1 MEEQKEES
9 NFEYILNLEKL
20 ETGDENRLII
30 AGTCS
35 SGDIDHDGE
44 RVDMD
49 SLRSQFLKYMENPV
63 IRFFHGK
70 DSRNP
75 DAIGKAI
82 PEYIDPDGKVW
93 KTEFR
98 ETGPF
103 IVAEIS
109 NADDVASIRT
119 KIVEKNL
126 RGLSIGGRA
135 KRVKAWD
142 ATLGKDV
149 NNVIVSRW
157 NETSVVDL
165 PASKTSYFEVLK
177 AACTGDDCPLNNGTE
192 SIEKEEGKA
201 PKAWWDN
208 CMGTAKGIPGMADAP
223 AFCNWM
229 WTKGE
234 EAGFATQRT
243 AIGKSEVDDPIV
255 DQAVAKFEAIITENT
270 EMQDTLTKLESEI
283 QDLKGANDP
292 DTIMKGEENE
302 NNNHISTIEKNVE
315 VADQLGGMT
324 MENEDGIVR
333 MEVPELE
340 TFIEDTVTKMVKNQ
354 ETVEKLEDYDRLVA
368 EIKDLRTK
376 IGALEAKAEANVKAL
391 PEGKAM
397 KSETDADDT
406 ETVEKGAKKDKEPEK
421 KYDEDGNEIVDAAE
435 MKMKKME
442 AEITELKSS
451 PLYKAQQE
459 DTPVEKG
466 ETPVPSGILAG
477 VITAHYGGT

>member
-1 MEEQKEES
+1 MDNKEEDN

-30 AGTCS
+30 AGMCS

-49 SLRSQFLKYMENPV
+49 SLKSQFLKYMENPV

-70 DSRNP
+70 DGRNP

-82 PEYIDPDGKVW
+82 PEYTDPEGKTY
-93 KTEFR
+93 KTEF
-98 ETGPF
+98 TDKGPY

-109 NADDVASIRT
+109 NAADVSSIRT

-177 AACTGDDCPLNNGTE
+177 AACTGENCPLNDTE
-192 SIEKEEGKA
+192 PIE
-201 PKAWWDN
+201 
-208 CMGTAKGIPGMADAP
+208 T
-223 AFCNWM
+223 
-229 WTKGE
+229 
-234 EAGFATQRT
+234 
-243 AIGKSEVDDPIV
+243 DPVV
-255 DQAVAKFEAIITENT
+255 DQAVAKFEEIINENND
-270 EMQDTLTKLESEI
+270 MHSTLDKLESQI
-283 QDLKGANDP
+283 QDLERANDP
-292 DTIMKGEENE
+292 IGIEKGEENE
-302 NNNHISTIEKNVE
+302 NNNHISTIEKTVE
-315 VADQLGGMT
+315 VEDQLGGKN

-340 TFIEDTVTKMVKNQ
+340 DFIKSTVNDMATEA
-354 ETVEKLEDYDRLVA
+354 ETLEKLDDYDRLVS
-368 EIKDLRTK
+368 EMKDMRKK
-376 IGALEAKAEANVKAL
+376 IEGLEAQAKANAKAL
-391 PEGKAM
+391 PTTTAM
-397 KSETDADDT
+397 KAESEVEDF
-406 ETVEKGAKKDKEPEK
+406 EVVEKAAKKKKDKEPEK
-421 KYDEDGNEIVDAAE
+421 EYDEDGNEIVESADME
-435 MKMKKME
+435 VIKKLE
-442 AEITELKSS
+442 SDIAELKSS

-459 DTPVEKG
+459 EVTVEKTESEPATG
-466 ETPVPSGILAG
+466 LLSG

>member
-1 MEEQKEES
+1 MDNKEEDN

-30 AGTCS
+30 AGMCS

-49 SLRSQFLKYMENPV
+49 SLKSQFLKYMENPV

-70 DSRNP
+70 DGRNP

-82 PEYIDPDGKVW
+82 PEYTDPEGKTY
-93 KTEFR
+93 KTEF
-98 ETGPF
+98 TDKGPY

-109 NADDVASIRT
+109 NADDVSSIRT

-177 AACTGDDCPLNNGTE
+177 AACTGENCPLNDTE
-192 SIEKEEGKA
+192 PIE
-201 PKAWWDN
+201 
-208 CMGTAKGIPGMADAP
+208 T
-223 AFCNWM
+223 
-229 WTKGE
+229 
-234 EAGFATQRT
+234 
-243 AIGKSEVDDPIV
+243 DPVV
-255 DQAVAKFEAIITENT
+255 DQAVAKFEEIINENND
-270 EMQDTLTKLESEI
+270 MHSTLDKLESQI
-283 QDLKGANDP
+283 QDLERANDP
-292 DTIMKGEENE
+292 IRIEKGEENE
-302 NNNHISTIEKNVE
+302 NNNHISTIEKTVE
-315 VADQLGGMT
+315 VEDQLGGKN

-340 TFIEDTVTKMVKNQ
+340 DFIKSTVNDMATEA
-354 ETVEKLEDYDRLVA
+354 ETLEKLDDYDRLVS
-368 EIKDLRTK
+368 EMKDMRKK
-376 IGALEAKAEANVKAL
+376 IEGLEAQAKANAKAL
-391 PEGKAM
+391 PTTTAM
-397 KSETDADDT
+397 KSESEVEAA
-406 ETVEKGAKKDKEPEK
+406 EVVEKAAKKKKDKEPEK
-421 KYDEDGNEIVDAAE
+421 EYDEDGNEIVESADME
-435 MKMKKME
+435 VIKKLE
-442 AEITELKSS
+442 SDIAELKSS

-459 DTPVEKG
+459 EVTVEKTESEPATG
-466 ETPVPSGILAG
+466 LLSG